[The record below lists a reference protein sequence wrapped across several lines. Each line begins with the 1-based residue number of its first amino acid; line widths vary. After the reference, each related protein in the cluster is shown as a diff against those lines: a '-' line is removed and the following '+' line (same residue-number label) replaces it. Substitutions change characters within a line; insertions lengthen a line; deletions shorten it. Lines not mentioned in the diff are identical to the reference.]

1 MITITYQAKGKK
13 HKLSIEGHAEHGEQG
28 KDLVCCA
35 VSTLFYTLAQSLL
48 SSYEEGMLVKAP
60 SIHDD
65 NGNGTIKCV
74 AYPKYEANISL
85 IWWTITN
92 GFMLLEQNY
101 PENIKIIKKFS

>member
-1 MITITYQAKGKK
+1 MITIIYKAKGKK
-13 HKLSIEGHAEHGEQG
+13 HKLTIEGHAEHGEQG

-48 SSYEEGMLVKAP
+48 SSCEEGMLVKAP

-65 NGNGTIKCV
+65 NGNGTISCIAKG
-74 AYPKYEANISL
+74 KYEANISL
-85 IWWTITN
+85 IWWTIFN

-101 PENIKIIKKFS
+101 PKNIKIIKKFS